1 MVVPEIRMLGSINLV
16 FELQMKN
23 NCTKIRTLMNSV
35 KLQSVRLAYRN
46 LLLFYTP
53 IMNKNRNEKK
63 IQFKTGNWQKNYTT
77 KALKKIFM

>member
-23 NCTKIRTLMNSV
+23 KCTKIRTLMNSV

-53 IMNKNRNEKK
+53 IMNRNRNEKK
-63 IQFKTGNWQKNYTT
+63 FHLKLETGKRTIQPK
-77 KALKKIFM
+77 L